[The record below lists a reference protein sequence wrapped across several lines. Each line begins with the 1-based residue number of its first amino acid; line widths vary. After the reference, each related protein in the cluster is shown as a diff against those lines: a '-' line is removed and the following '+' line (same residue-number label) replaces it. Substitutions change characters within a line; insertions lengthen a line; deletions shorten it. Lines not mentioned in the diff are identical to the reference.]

1 MAINWQKLIGFSRP
15 YPGDVGST
23 GMGPDWPDSAGDR
36 ERGKFRE
43 SAYPRLTTVAVANDD
58 GSSVGAAVASLEEET
73 LLELKAI
80 RIGIQLMLAELGQRF
95 IDLREVAVGE

>member
-1 MAINWQKLIGFSRP
+1 MAIDWKQLIGLNGP
-15 YPGDVGST
+15 DKTGGST
-23 GMGPDWPDSAGDR
+23 GLGPDFPESAGDR
-36 ERGKFRE
+36 ERGKFRP
-43 SAYPRLTTVAVANDD
+43 SNYPRLTAVAVSNDD
-58 GSSVGAAVASLEEET
+58 GSAIGAVGLSSTEET